1 MSKHIQQ
8 VSHYAPHERIKTFL
22 IKRNN
27 SHSNLT
33 EGSAQSRLGAEVVEE
48 GAKASRIILYLCTK
62 PKTSEMVLK
71 HFHAIVEVKK
81 FFPRFPSFLRE
92 LQDGLLYAAWGH
104 YWAVLKNR
112 YFRPWS
118 MLCVICG

>member
-1 MSKHIQQ
+1 MDKHIQQ

-48 GAKASRIILYLCTK
+48 GAKASQIILYLCTK
-62 PKTSEMVLK
+62 PKTSEMVQK
-71 HFHAIVEVKK
+71 RFHAIVEVKN
-81 FFPRFPSFLRE
+81 FPTFPEFPAGTSGR
-92 LQDGLLYAAWGH
+92 AAICSPSH
-104 YWAVLKNR
+104 YWAVLKK
-112 YFRPWS
+112 
-118 MLCVICG
+118 